1 VSALATMAAALATGL
16 FLGCV
21 LTATYA
27 ASARSRSQERMQRKV
42 LYWQLKYA
50 NEREAADQ
58 LAQRLDAL
66 EPWPGPPT

>member
-27 ASARSRSQERMQRKV
+27 AAARSRSQERMQRKV